1 MYQHIGRGIMA
12 VGLFGVLYSITVSPS
27 VGLMFGGFGIGV
39 VGAIISGIV
48 R

>member
-1 MYQHIGRGIMA
+1 MYQHIGRGIAA
-12 VGLFGVLYSITVSPS
+12 VGLFGVLYSLFITSS
-27 VGLMFGGFGIGV
+27 VGLLFGGVGIAV